1 MSQNKIS
8 EPGIIGIDAGGT
20 YTDLVFLKGSD
31 YSAGARAKTPTIH
44 SDLVKT
50 IETGL
55 DLLLETIEPAAIRSF
70 NLATTLATNA
80 IVENRLRPT
89 ALILMGY
96 DEAIVREA
104 AAKNTFNTEY
114 IVMVKGGHNERG
126 DEQEPLDQAELRE
139 KIAALPEYIQAVAVS
154 GFFSVRNP
162 SHENRAIEF
171 IREMRP
177 ELYISCGH
185 DLTTD
190 LDAMK
195 RATTTVLNA
204 GLIPIVMELLASVEK
219 VCKARDI
226 QVPITVVRG
235 DGTIVGADWA
245 KLHPVEMILSGP
257 AASACG
263 ARFLASADPDKRGTW
278 VVDMGGTTTDIIRL
292 DTEGKPI
299 LMDEGATVANHKTL
313 VKAIDIHTF
322 GLGGDTRVFY
332 NEEHL
337 PELGSRR
344 VKPLCVLACQYPQ
357 IVKELK
363 ELRESGKKG
372 EPLFLLAG
380 AGKPQDDF
388 EKDIINR
395 LKDGPHSRNLLLS
408 GENAPRL
415 KYRRIEKMEQR
426 GLVQFASFTPTDALH
441 VLGLLDMWDGS
452 ASLLGAESMSGKE
465 LPSARD
471 VAAAVRVSAVKA
483 IAKALMEDSLAV
495 SGFPLLSGGEGR
507 QLIDAAL
514 SEKYGLSKKIHLLLD
529 AMLIG
534 AGAPSGAFIP
544 SVGDWLKEE
553 ALLPENADIAGAVG
567 AAVGSF
573 SLVYSIRITP
583 LKGQAVFRVHYPPG
597 VADFDELE
605 EAVDFARG
613 FMDQWMTERALK
625 AGAKHPKVKANR
637 TDKKAVVSG
646 GREIYMYTQLSFRV
660 IDNTDPIAYN
670 KMCIS

>member
-1 MSQNKIS
+1 MRQSKIT

-44 SDLVKT
+44 RNLVKT

-55 DLLLETIEPAAIRSF
+55 DVLMENIEPRAIRSF

-89 ALILMGY
+89 ALILIGY
-96 DEAIVREA
+96 DEAIVKEA
-104 AAKNTFNTEY
+104 AAQNAFNTEH

-139 KIAALPEYIQAVAVS
+139 KLAALPQHMEAAAVS

-162 SHENRAIEF
+162 SHENRAVEL
-171 IREMRP
+171 IREVRP
-177 ELYISCGH
+177 ELCVSCGH

-204 GLIPIVMELLASVEK
+204 GLIPIVMELLESVEK
-219 VCKARDI
+219 VCRARDI
-226 QVPITVVRG
+226 QVPVTVVRG
-235 DGTIVGADWA
+235 DGTIVGAPWA

-263 ARFLASADPDKRGTW
+263 ARFLASAAPDKRGTW
-278 VVDMGGTTTDIIRL
+278 VVDMGGTTTDMIRL
-292 DTEGKPI
+292 DGEGKPV
-299 LMDEGATVANHKTL
+299 LLEEGATVAHHKTL

-322 GLGGDTRVFY
+322 GLGGDTRVLY

-344 VKPLCVLACQYPQ
+344 VTPLCVLACQYPR
-357 IVKELK
+357 IRKEL
-363 ELRESGKKG
+363 EALRESEKKG

-380 AGKPQDDF
+380 TGQPEDDF
-388 EKDIINR
+388 EREIISR
-395 LKDGPHSRNLLLS
+395 LKDGPHSRANLLA
-408 GENAPRL
+408 GEQALRL

-441 VLGLLDMWDGS
+441 VLELLDMWDKE
-452 ASLLGAESMSGKE
+452 ASLLGAELMTGKQ
-465 LPSARD
+465 LPSAQD
-471 VAAAVRVSAVKA
+471 VAAAVRTSAVKA
-483 IAKALMEDSLAV
+483 IGTALIEDRLAA
-495 SGFPLLSGGEGR
+495 SGFPLLPGGEGK
-507 QLIDAAL
+507 QLIRRAL
-514 SEKYGLSKKIHLLLD
+514 SEKGGLSKNIHLMLD
-529 AMLIG
+529 ATLIG
-534 AGAPSGAFIP
+534 AGAPSWAFMP
-544 SVGDWLKEE
+544 LAGEWLGEE
-553 ALLPENADIAGAVG
+553 TILPEHGDIAGAVG
-567 AAVGSF
+567 AAAGSF

-583 LKGQAVFRVHYPPG
+583 LKGQTVFRVHYPAG
-597 VADFDELE
+597 ISDFDDLE
-605 EAVDFARG
+605 KACDFACS
-613 FMDQWMTERALK
+613 FMEQWMTRRAWQ
-625 AGAKHPKVKANR
+625 AGAKYPKVKAHR

-646 GREIYMYTQLSFRV
+646 GREIYVYTQLSFQV
-660 IDNTDPIAYN
+660 VDDGEPEGD
-670 KMCIS
+670 KGCVS